1 MSTLVSVLKHEI
13 TRLARKEVAAG
24 TEVLRKAN
32 AQYRRDIAQLKRQTD
47 ALSRQVAFLEHQEK
61 KRVSKRVPVAR
72 AEGKRFSRRG
82 LTTHRT
88 TVGLSGADYA
98 KLVGVSAQTIYS
110 WEQGKS
116 KPRVQ
121 QLAAFLAV
129 RDLGSAKPRS
139 GFGCWRAE
147 SS

>member
-24 TEVLRKAN
+24 TEVLRRAN

-47 ALSRQVAFLEHQEK
+47 ALSKQVSYLEQQEK
-61 KRVSKRVPVAR
+61 KRVSKRAPVTS

-82 LTTHRT
+82 LTTHRK
-88 TVGLSGADYA
+88 TVGLSAADYA
-98 KLVGVSAQTIYS
+98 TLVVVSAQTIYG

-116 KPRVQ
+116 KPRAN
-121 QLAAFLAV
+121 QLAALVAV
-129 RDLGSAKPRS
+129 RHLGKREAQKRLRLLE
-139 GFGCWRAE
+139 G
-147 SS
+147 

>member
-47 ALSRQVAFLEHQEK
+47 ALSKQVTYLEQQEK
-61 KRVSKRVPVAR
+61 KRVSKRVPVTS
-72 AEGKRFSRRG
+72 AEGKRFSQRG
-82 LTTHRT
+82 LTTHRK
-88 TVGLSGADYA
+88 TVGLSAADYA
-98 KLVGVSAQTIYS
+98 KLVGVSAQTIYG

-121 QLAAFLAV
+121 QLAALLAV
-129 RDLGSAKPRS
+129 RDLGMREAQKRLRLLE
-139 GFGCWRAE
+139 G
-147 SS
+147 

>member
-24 TEVLRKAN
+24 TKVLRKAN
-32 AQYRRDIAQLKRQTD
+32 AQYRRDIAQLKRQTG
-47 ALSRQVAFLEHQEK
+47 ALSKQVAYLERQEK
-61 KRVSKRVPVAR
+61 KRVSKRVPVTS

-82 LTTHRT
+82 LTTHRK
-88 TVGLSGADYA
+88 TVGLSAADYA
-98 KLVGVSAQTIYS
+98 KLVGVSAQTIYR

-121 QLAAFLAV
+121 QLAALLAV
-129 RDLGSAKPRS
+129 RDLGMREAQKRLRLLE
-139 GFGCWRAE
+139 G
-147 SS
+147 

>member
-24 TEVLRKAN
+24 TAVLRKAS
-32 AQYRRDIAQLKRQTD
+32 AQFRRDIARLKRQTD
-47 ALSRQVAFLEHQEK
+47 ALSKQVAYLEQQEK
-61 KRVSKRVPVAR
+61 KRVSKRVPVTS

-82 LTTHRT
+82 LTTHRK
-88 TVGLSGADYA
+88 TVGLSGGDYA

-116 KPRVQ
+116 KPRAQ
-121 QLAAFLAV
+121 QLAALLAV
-129 RDLGSAKPRS
+129 RDLGMREAQKRLRLLE
-139 GFGCWRAE
+139 G
-147 SS
+147 

>member
-24 TEVLRKAN
+24 TKVLRKAN

-47 ALSRQVAFLEHQEK
+47 ALSKQVAYLERQEK
-61 KRVSKRVPVAR
+61 KRVSKRVPVTS

-82 LTTHRT
+82 LTTHRRA
-88 TVGLSGADYA
+88 VGLSGADYA
-98 KLVGVSAQTIYS
+98 ELVGVSAQTIYS

-116 KPRVQ
+116 KPRDQ
-121 QLAAFLAV
+121 QLAALLAV
-129 RDLGSAKPRS
+129 RDLGKREAQKRLQLLE
-139 GFGCWRAE
+139 G
-147 SS
+147 